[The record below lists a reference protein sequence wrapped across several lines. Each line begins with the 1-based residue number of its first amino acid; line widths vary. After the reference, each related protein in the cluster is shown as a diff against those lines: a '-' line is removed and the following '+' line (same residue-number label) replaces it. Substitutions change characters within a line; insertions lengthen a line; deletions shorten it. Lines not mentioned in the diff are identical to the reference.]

1 MRILDHLNMYTL
13 DYTPSDEDLVA
24 LGPPNTIL
32 CSKGFW
38 VNIYFFLKK
47 KSIHIAKENNNSL
60 IDLY

>member
-38 VNIYFFLKK
+38 VNIFFE
-47 KSIHIAKENNNSL
+47 KEGFS
-60 IDLY
+60 YC